1 MIQKK
6 ICLLGGHAVGKT
18 SLVARYVKSIFSEK
32 YHTTIGV
39 KIDKKTLTAAGGQ
52 EVTLM
57 IWDLAGE
64 DDFGAVE
71 ISYLRGASGYLLVV
85 DGTRRATLDRALA
98 VQQRAQGKVGDVPF
112 LVLINKA
119 DLASEWELSDSDLQ
133 NLSARGW
140 RILHT
145 SAKTGDAVET
155 AFSILTDS
163 MLTNP

>member
-18 SLVARYVKSIFSEK
+18 SLVARFVKSIFSEK

-39 KIDKKTLTAAGGQ
+39 KIDKKLVTVGSQ
-52 EVTLM
+52 EVNLM

-71 ISYLRGASGYLLVV
+71 ISYLRGASGYLLVL

-98 VQQRAQGKVGDVPF
+98 VQQRAEKKIGNVPF

-119 DLASEWELSDSDLQ
+119 DLASEWELSDADLQ

-145 SAKTGDAVET
+145 SAKTGDAVEN
-155 AFSILTDS
+155 AFVILTES
-163 MLTNP
+163 MLHPQ